1 MGQIRGFE
9 KKGLLNSRFV
19 ITLAVVMFLIISI
32 AYFFWGL
39 QPNVEENGKT
49 LFRVSR
55 GEGLK
60 EISARLSQGGLIKS
74 IAVFKLYSLV
84 SGSAQKF
91 QPGVHEL
98 SATMSVPQL
107 IGQLTSFGKNEVT
120 VTIPEGSTL
129 KDIDS
134 ILAGAEV
141 IEKGTLTIFP
151 LEELRQDYE
160 FLAEVNSLEGF
171 LFPDTYRFEASSG
184 VDVAIRRLLDNF
196 EEKAWPLLKNE
207 NNWYD
212 FLILASFLEREVP
225 DFNDRRVV
233 AGILL
238 KRLSI
243 GMPLQVDAT
252 VSYLKCSGELRG
264 CERLIVTKKDLALS
278 SPCNTYRRLGWT
290 PTPISSPGGSAIS
303 ASVRP
308 ESSSYLYYLSAK
320 ETKETIFSR
329 TLDEHNENRA
339 KFL

>member
-1 MGQIRGFE
+1 MGQQP

-19 ITLAVVMFLIISI
+19 ITLTVVMFLIISV

-39 QPNVEENGKT
+39 QPNVEENGKA
-49 LFRVSR
+49 LFRISK

-91 QPGVHEL
+91 QPGVHEIG
-98 SATMSVPQL
+98 AAMSVPQ
-107 IGQLTSFGKNEVT
+107 IVRQLTAFGKNEVT

-134 ILAGAEV
+134 MLSSAGV
-141 IEKGTLTIFP
+141 VEKGTLASFSFEH
-151 LEELRQDYE
+151 LKSEYE
-160 FLAEVNSLEGF
+160 FLAEVKSLEGF
-171 LFPDTYRFEASSG
+171 LFPDTYRFEVNSSAEA
-184 VDVAIRRLLDNF
+184 AIGRLLTNF
-196 EEKAWPLLKNE
+196 EERGWPLLKIE
-207 NNWYD
+207 KNWYD

-252 VSYLKCSGELRG
+252 ISYMKCNGELRG
-264 CERLIVTKKDLALS
+264 CDNLVVTKKDLALS
-278 SPCNTYRRLGWT
+278 SPYNTYQRLGWT
-290 PTPISSPGGSAIS
+290 PTPISNPGESAIG
-303 ASVRP
+303 AATRP
-308 ESSSYLYYLSAK
+308 EASSYLYYLSAR
-320 ETKETIFSR
+320 ETGETVFSR
-329 TLDEHNENRA
+329 TLDEHNDARA